1 MAEVAETSNNVRV
14 GEVSK
19 ARVVCDFLW
28 SLMGVALMHA
38 VLQFWFYPQ
47 MNRIYGPEWMG
58 KILFLVSWVSV
69 FVMAFGI
76 ALDNTRL
83 VTRFRFHA
91 ENGDFNLLLI
101 FFSGIALLCCFP
113 AHLLV
118 FPESSPWVFALWVI
132 LTLVRFYSA
141 VEFRLTINTKG
152 YFVYHALL
160 ALGYAVGASL
170 MCRGLDWM
178 WAFCLGEAAA
188 LGYAAFVG
196 KIYRPPFWK
205 HENLKKT
212 FHSAMTLA
220 GAGLLNQGGQ
230 NLDRIVL
237 PVLVGALANT
247 QFYVV
252 SLLGK
257 ILSMFTAPMNS
268 VLISYLCQTDKKMR
282 RKDFLLLS
290 GAVVMVA
297 GVFGGGCWIA
307 TPYFLRVFYADL
319 YESTASLVFIATL
332 GQVVGF
338 SSMLLLTAVLT
349 VTEEKWQLRIQGIYA
364 LLFIVLAVP
373 MTKMWGLWGFA
384 MAILSANSVRFG
396 CAFVLGFVKTSA
408 EDHPKKGR
416 IL

>member
-1 MAEVAETSNNVRV
+1 
-14 GEVSK
+14 
-19 ARVVCDFLW
+19 
-28 SLMGVALMHA
+28 
-38 VLQFWFYPQ
+38 
-47 MNRIYGPEWMG
+47 
-58 KILFLVSWVSV
+58 
-69 FVMAFGI
+69 
-76 ALDNTRL
+76 
-83 VTRFRFHA
+83 
-91 ENGDFNLLLI
+91 
-101 FFSGIALLCCFP
+101 
-113 AHLLV
+113 
-118 FPESSPWVFALWVI
+118 
-132 LTLVRFYSA
+132 
-141 VEFRLTINTKG
+141 
-152 YFVYHALL
+152 
-160 ALGYAVGASL
+160 
-170 MCRGLDWM
+170 
-178 WAFCLGEAAA
+178 
-188 LGYAAFVG
+188 
-196 KIYRPPFWK
+196 
-205 HENLKKT
+205 
-212 FHSAMTLA
+212 MTLA